1 MNGLSKYPGS
11 QLYYEALE
19 RDEMASMTD
28 VMKALDM
35 KPGEFAPQWKALTDK
50 DKADLKQWLDDETR

>member
-1 MNGLSKYPGS
+1 
-11 QLYYEALE
+11 
-19 RDEMASMTD
+19 MASMTD

-50 DKADLKQWLDDETR
+50 DKADLKAWLDDENRQA